1 VPAAEVRHPAVFGK
15 LARGKP
21 LALRELAFARS
32 VVSKPV
38 KVALPGPYLLTRT
51 MWLECVSDRAYD
63 TREALAEDIV
73 EVLRAELADLL
84 QAGAALVQFDEPVL
98 SEVVFT
104 GGKSTRSFMCGAL
117 SEKRDP
123 AHELAFARDLLNAV
137 TTGFPMERTALH
149 VCRGNWTPD
158 ESVALSGGYDPLIET
173 LRGMKVGAH
182 LLEHCTPR
190 AGEMDALRGLPDDR
204 RIGIGVVNQ
213 KRPEIE
219 TVEEILARI
228 ERAANLLGAER
239 LFLHP
244 DCGFATFADNPI
256 ASARVAEQKLAAIAS
271 AAVVAR
277 ERLLRT

>member
-1 VPAAEVRHPAVFGK
+1 
-15 LARGKP
+15 
-21 LALRELAFARS
+21 
-32 VVSKPV
+32 
-38 KVALPGPYLLTRT
+38 
-51 MWLECVSDRAYD
+51 
-63 TREALAEDIV
+63 
-73 EVLRAELADLL
+73 
-84 QAGAALVQFDEPVL
+84 
-98 SEVVFT
+98 
-104 GGKSTRSFMCGAL
+104 
-117 SEKRDP
+117 
-123 AHELAFARDLLNAV
+123 
-137 TTGFPMERTALH
+137 
-149 VCRGNWTPD
+149 
-158 ESVALSGGYDPLIET
+158 
-173 LRGMKVGAH
+173 MKVGAY

-256 ASARVAEQKLAAIAS
+256 ASARVAEQKLATIAS

-277 ERLLRT
+277 ERLLHS